1 MLFVTDDFEDSNNTL
16 CLLQSYFI
24 NASQLSSIMY
34 PLFIKRWTAIIAF
47 ILYQSCVNNQ
57 KEEALSLYGYLFFG
71 FCIPFSIS
79 IYPFFTHDYGLAG
92 ISCWIKEDNIDNSY
106 RSTIIRYINF
116 YIPLIVIILY
126 NSIIYIIIICKL
138 YGISEQQTKFIY
150 KMISYPLILI
160 ICWIFTAF
168 NRTYEE
174 ISQQQQI
181 WLLYLSK
188 ALSGLMGFFNYIG
201 YGFTPQVRESF
212 TRYCFTNKSNT
223 LSVELALNQQQNLNL
238 SQNTQ
243 EAQSRNSVD
252 SQRDSIQGDLSFI
265 AELY

>member
-1 MLFVTDDFEDSNNTL
+1 MHYVQFNP
-16 CLLQSYFI
+16 I
-24 NASQLSSIMY
+24 LSMHPNYHQQCIQFY
-34 PLFIKRWTAIIAF
+34 IKRWTAIIAF

-57 KEEALSLYGYLFFG
+57 KEETLSLYKYLFFG

-79 IYPFFTHDYGLAG
+79 IYPFFTHDYGFAG
-92 ISCWIKEDNIDNSY
+92 ISCWIKEDYINNSY

-116 YIPLIVIILY
+116 YIPLIIIILY

-201 YGFTPQVRESF
+201 YGFTPQVRESCSF
-212 TRYCFTNKSNT
+212 YCCANKSKT
-223 LSVELALNQQQNLNL
+223 VQIELELKQQQNRDLT
-238 SQNTQ
+238 QNTQ
-243 EAQSRNSVD
+243 ETNSRNSVD

-265 AELY
+265 AGLY